1 MSIERGKRGNSG
13 AVGMGSAF
21 KLKFLW
27 IGSIAQRRATRWSI
41 VAVSAL
47 GLGGMPGPALAL
59 PPAEDVPEEV
69 LRSELILQGR
79 SPLDNRPLGPDDYA
93 ALEAALAQF
102 PEDAVAVHPEL
113 QSLLFQLKLLKL
125 LKDIVPFF

>member
-1 MSIERGKRGNSG
+1 MEHRRSLCPGLGRDAWPGLGPAASRGCAGGG
-13 AVGMGSAF
+13 A
-21 KLKFLW
+21 
-27 IGSIAQRRATRWSI
+27 
-41 VAVSAL
+41 AL
-47 GLGGMPGPALAL
+47 GADFAGAIA
-59 PPAEDVPEEV
+59 
-69 LRSELILQGR
+69 
-79 SPLDNRPLGPDDYA
+79 LDNRPLGPDDYA